1 MFGVA
6 HGEIVAA
13 KKAARLAKAEARI
26 IRALSS
32 LRPLRARGPTGR
44 TGQRGGRGAIWL
56 DRALRGQDRF
66 RGRFLKRGAFTC
78 RPDGPG
84 TAKGNEPLG

>member
-56 DRALRGQDRF
+56 DRALRG
-66 RGRFLKRGAFTC
+66 T
-78 RPDGPG
+78 RPIPG
-84 TAKGNEPLG
+84 QIFKAGCLYM